1 MAFISINE
9 AKVYLEN
16 EIKKAE
22 GMFESLPVSVKGDVS
37 TTYND
42 TEAGEELIA
51 MFGAV
56 SISTEELEENEIVFL
71 SLDAEVI
78 YSPST
83 DTAVVDTTLLD
94 ERRDEFFAR
103 LSEIRT
109 RLEGSDNVSAT
120 IRELNKEM
128 DEQLQKEYEE
138 MLEKLNASSRSN
150 LKFALICTA
159 ALLLVAAICIAINL
173 IF

>member
-1 MAFISINE
+1 MSFININE

-16 EIKKAE
+16 EIEKAK
-22 GMFESLPVSVKGDVS
+22 GMFENLPVTVRGDVS

-42 TEAGEELIA
+42 TESGEELIS

-56 SISTEELEENEIVFL
+56 SISTEELEENEILFL

-83 DTAVVDTTLLD
+83 DTAVVDTALLD
-94 ERRDEFFAR
+94 ERRDELFEK
-103 LSEIRT
+103 LGEIRT
-109 RLEGSDNVSAT
+109 RLEGAENASAT
-120 IRELNKEM
+120 IRELNKEI
-128 DEQLQKEYEE
+128 DEQLQAQYQQ
-138 MLEKLNASSRSN
+138 MLEKLNASSKSN

-159 ALLLVAAICIAINL
+159 ALLVVAAICIVINL

>member
-9 AKVYLEN
+9 AKAYLEN
-16 EIKKAE
+16 EIEKAK
-22 GMFESLPVSVKGDVS
+22 GMFEGLPVTVKGDVS

-42 TEAGEELIA
+42 TEVGEELIS

-56 SISTEELEENEIVFL
+56 SISTEELEESEIVFL

-83 DTAVVDTTLLD
+83 DTAVVDSTLLD
-94 ERRDEFFAR
+94 ERRDDFVAR
-103 LSEIRT
+103 LAEIKT

-138 MLEKLNASSRSN
+138 MLEKLNASSKSN
-150 LKFALICTA
+150 LKFALICA
-159 ALLLVAAICIAINL
+159 GALLAVAAICILINL